1 MENALP
7 VARTEMSAQAHSS
20 VPVTDKP
27 DLHYKFLLT
36 YAKIFLLG
44 SANGQ
49 LEGPYFFFFSLFL
62 FHFLGVYFL
71 GRSIIIFGVYF
82 VGR

>member
-1 MENALP
+1 MP
-7 VARTEMSAQAHSS
+7 KYSS
-20 VPVTDKP
+20 W
-27 DLHYKFLLT
+27 DLQMDSWKDL
-36 YAKIFLLG
+36 I
-44 SANGQ
+44 
-49 LEGPYFFFFSLFL
+49 FFFFSLFL